1 MSLFE
6 FKQYLKPFIILGN
19 SSPEVFKFSSHT
31 LDYHL
36 DPTVQ
41 VGPKINK

>member
-1 MSLFE
+1 MSLLE

-19 SSPEVFKFSSHT
+19 SSTEVFKFSSHA